1 MAARLAARRL
11 DLDDIGPEIA
21 KQLAAELPGF
31 VREFEDAQTR
41 EGSRK
46 VLGVAHRSISSMYGN
61 RSRFAGQNV
70 PSSKPARSSSR
81 L

>member
-1 MAARLAARRL
+1 MAAGFASRRL

-21 KQLAAELPGF
+21 EQLAAELPGF

-41 EGSRK
+41 KGPGRYWVSLTGASPPCTGI
-46 VLGVAHRSISSMYGN
+46 VP
-61 RSRFAGQNV
+61 FAGQNV